1 MYSDSEPR
9 RYAEHGP
16 HSRNHSNVTLALSHA
31 YELPSNVNDL
41 DTRTYTSSTTQP
53 STPDNFLIPKM
64 STFGAPGTGVKI
76 GRPNPP
82 AKGSFPLDHDAECQ
96 PLMKQYLRCLK
107 TARGVNSPEC
117 RELSKNYLSCRMERG
132 LMAPDEMK
140 NLGYGEGQTA
150 TDDIGKGIKK

>member
-1 MYSDSEPR
+1 
-9 RYAEHGP
+9 
-16 HSRNHSNVTLALSHA
+16 
-31 YELPSNVNDL
+31 
-41 DTRTYTSSTTQP
+41 
-53 STPDNFLIPKM
+53 M

-76 GRPNPP
+76 GRPTPP

-140 NLGYGEGQTA
+140 NLGYGEGQTV
-150 TDDIGKGIKK
+150 TDDVGKGVKK

>member
-1 MYSDSEPR
+1 MLE
-9 RYAEHGP
+9 EHSHP
-16 HSRNHSNVTLALSHA
+16 TSN
-31 YELPSNVNDL
+31 ELN
-41 DTRTYTSSTTQP
+41 TKHKTSTTLHHKQHP
-53 STPDNFLIPKM
+53 TPPKM

-150 TDDIGKGIKK
+150 TDDIGKGVKR

>member
-1 MYSDSEPR
+1 
-9 RYAEHGP
+9 
-16 HSRNHSNVTLALSHA
+16 
-31 YELPSNVNDL
+31 
-41 DTRTYTSSTTQP
+41 
-53 STPDNFLIPKM
+53 M

-117 RELSKNYLSCRMERG
+117 RELSKGYLNCRMERG
-132 LMAPDEMK
+132 LMAQDEMK
-140 NLGYGEGQTA
+140 NLGYGEGQTV
-150 TDDIGKGIKK
+150 TDDVGKGVKK

>member
-1 MYSDSEPR
+1 
-9 RYAEHGP
+9 
-16 HSRNHSNVTLALSHA
+16 
-31 YELPSNVNDL
+31 
-41 DTRTYTSSTTQP
+41 
-53 STPDNFLIPKM
+53 M

-117 RELSKNYLSCRMERG
+117 RELSKGYLSCRMERG
-132 LMAPDEMK
+132 LMAVDEMK

-150 TDDIGKGIKK
+150 TDDVGKGVKR

>member
-1 MYSDSEPR
+1 
-9 RYAEHGP
+9 
-16 HSRNHSNVTLALSHA
+16 
-31 YELPSNVNDL
+31 
-41 DTRTYTSSTTQP
+41 
-53 STPDNFLIPKM
+53 M
-64 STFGAPGTGVKI
+64 STFGAPGTGIKI

-96 PLMKQYLRCLK
+96 PFMKQYLRCLK

>member
-1 MYSDSEPR
+1 
-9 RYAEHGP
+9 
-16 HSRNHSNVTLALSHA
+16 
-31 YELPSNVNDL
+31 
-41 DTRTYTSSTTQP
+41 
-53 STPDNFLIPKM
+53 M

-140 NLGYGEGQTA
+140 NLGCQPETITTCRGMQLQPQLEDSNIGLDRVCTLAGPHRGSKGNFTA
-150 TDDIGKGIKK
+150 RPIQQ

>member
-1 MYSDSEPR
+1 MQSTDHIRETRSHMLDSRPT
-9 RYAEHGP
+9 
-16 HSRNHSNVTLALSHA
+16 SNAIHTTS
-31 YELPSNVNDL
+31 
-41 DTRTYTSSTTQP
+41 TTKYTSSNTQIFKI
-53 STPDNFLIPKM
+53 SHWHNYNIAATNLKAFRISKM

-140 NLGYGEGQTA
+140 NLGYAEGQTA
-150 TDDIGKGIKK
+150 TDDVGKGIKK

>member
-1 MYSDSEPR
+1 
-9 RYAEHGP
+9 
-16 HSRNHSNVTLALSHA
+16 
-31 YELPSNVNDL
+31 
-41 DTRTYTSSTTQP
+41 
-53 STPDNFLIPKM
+53 M

-140 NLGYGEGQTA
+140 NLGYAEGQTA
-150 TDDIGKGIKK
+150 TDDVGKGIKR

>member
-1 MYSDSEPR
+1 MFKIPS
-9 RYAEHGP
+9 
-16 HSRNHSNVTLALSHA
+16 LSHDRCRPTIFNITPKNSIPTQTLVLKNA
-31 YELPSNVNDL
+31 TTKPN
-41 DTRTYTSSTTQP
+41 TTTSP
-53 STPDNFLIPKM
+53 STM

-117 RELSKNYLSCRMERG
+117 RELSKSYLSCRMERG

-150 TDDIGKGIKK
+150 TDDVGKGIKK

>member
-1 MYSDSEPR
+1 MNEFKCLPR
-9 RYAEHGP
+9 LVSISLFV
-16 HSRNHSNVTLALSHA
+16 HSTIHSNTTKQKQLS
-31 YELPSNVNDL
+31 PSAPIESNNN
-41 DTRTYTSSTTQP
+41 SSP
-53 STPDNFLIPKM
+53 IPPFTHEKGYRKM

-82 AKGSFPLDHDAECQ
+82 ARGSFPLDHDAECQ

-117 RELSKNYLSCRMERG
+117 RELSKGYLNCRMERG

-140 NLGYGEGQTA
+140 NLGYAEGQTV
-150 TDDIGKGIKK
+150 TDDVGKGVKK